1 MQSECDCEIPLSKS
15 IQNKRFRVY
24 RPHGEASPSTLDS
37 PVPYASPQR
46 PPLVLDAVSPKSE
59 TVIRRHEGRDS
70 SDPVALE
77 TCQRVLLETLRAHV
91 PRGQGRRTGKSERES
106 CILCRS
112 EHSRP
117 AQTRLARHLLPH
129 GASTETV
136 AQRRLPKMIRPEEHG
151 SRGSICRDRKS
162 QR

>member
-1 MQSECDCEIPLSKS
+1 MQSECDCETPLSKS

-24 RPHGEASPSTLDS
+24 RPHGEASPSTLNS

-77 TCQRVLLETLRAHV
+77 TCQRVLLKNT
-91 PRGQGRRTGKSERES
+91 PRTCPERPRPTHWKIRERELYS
-106 CILCRS
+106 LSFRALSARSDKTRATSLTTRCIDGDC
-112 EHSRP
+112 
-117 AQTRLARHLLPH
+117 
-129 GASTETV
+129 GATTSAEDDSTGR
-136 AQRRLPKMIRPEEHG
+136 A
-151 SRGSICRDRKS
+151 
-162 QR
+162 